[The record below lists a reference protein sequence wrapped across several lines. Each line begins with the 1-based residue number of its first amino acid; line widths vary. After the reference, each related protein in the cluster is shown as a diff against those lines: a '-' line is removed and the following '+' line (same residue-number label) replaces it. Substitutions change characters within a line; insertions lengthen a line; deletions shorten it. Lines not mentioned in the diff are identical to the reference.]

1 MRHLSHLPARRRRH
15 HRPHRRTLAQAQ
27 APAVQ
32 ILRVPAAIRA
42 RVAGVK
48 AAVLQT
54 RILLTPGVVGL
65 LSVEKKGGPLRRP
78 VTALLH
84 HVPQNLLLVVVGDLV
99 LENGG

>member
-1 MRHLSHLPARRRRH
+1 
-15 HRPHRRTLAQAQ
+15 
-27 APAVQ
+27 
-32 ILRVPAAIRA
+32 
-42 RVAGVK
+42 VAGVK

-65 LSVEKKGGPLRRP
+65 LSVENKGGPLRRP

-84 HVPQNLLLVVVGDLV
+84 HVPQNLLLAVVGDLV